1 MSKMLYT
8 DEELCN
14 ATQIAYC
21 NVNQEDIAKYY
32 DEHQSYPSLQFIL
45 SQYGYNIY
53 YDQDLITGE
62 KRAEGADFLRME
74 ESAKEFIDAVIAGE
88 ICQGWKVVSV
98 RDEQWQ
104 NGLYGL
110 TIETASDSAIVAF
123 RGSESWCGTQIVEDW
138 IVADGGIINFT

>member
-1 MSKMLYT
+1 MSKQLYT
-8 DEELCN
+8 DQELCW
-14 ATQIAYC
+14 ATQVAYC
-21 NVNQEDIAKYY
+21 NLDKNKI
-32 DEHQSYPSLQFIL
+32 DEHYKINQDYPTLQQIFAEN
-45 SQYGYNIY
+45 GYSIY
-53 YDQDLITGE
+53 YDQPLITGE

-88 ICQGWKVVSV
+88 VCQGWKAVSV

-123 RGSESWCGTQIVEDW
+123 RGSESWCGTQIVKDW
-138 IVADGGIINFT
+138 IVADGGIINFI